1 MSKNKRE
8 SKIMEWLLV
17 LQVGCWSQWKRER
30 WFNEKILNCMLK
42 AGLPSKQRWKG
53 CVRKQEEFSSSVS
66 GKWSF
71 FVPGDPMDRIQRS
84 YEVCTWT
91 TAKTSLYRLAESKGK
106 ASRHGML
113 KALFIPWPEQTS
125 RREEMAG
132 RPGSNSRS
140 WCWTSVLTRD
150 VLLPRGPRA
159 IPGDIFLCSQLRA
172 AGIWWVNI
180 LQHVGHLLHA
190 SPSPA
195 KKYSAQNVHSTEAEK
210 PCVN

>member
-17 LQVGCWSQWKRER
+17 LQVGCWSQWERER

-42 AGLPSKQRWKG
+42 AGLPSKRSWKG

-113 KALFIPWPEQTS
+113 KALFIPWPEQTTALEGTVGGK
-125 RREEMAG
+125 RWQGDQDRTLEADAG
-132 RPGSNSRS
+132 PVFSPGTCCSPGDLGQCLETFFCAHNF
-140 WCWTSVLTRD
+140 
-150 VLLPRGPRA
+150 VLLASG
-159 IPGDIFLCSQLRA
+159 GSTSCSM
-172 AGIWWVNI
+172 
-180 LQHVGHLLHA
+180 
-190 SPSPA
+190 
-195 KKYSAQNVHSTEAEK
+195 
-210 PCVN
+210 